1 MRAALAACARLLK
14 SPDIHAC
21 PWQRLTYAHSAA
33 LRAQLAASLAPA
45 TANKILAALRGVLTE
60 SRRLGLMSADACAAA
75 RDIAPVKGRRLPAG
89 RALEA
94 VEIAAVLRACAADA
108 SPRGRRDAAILAV
121 GYGAGLRRAE
131 IVGLALAD
139 YDPAARALTVQRGKG
154 NTSRIAYLGQD
165 WAGLLDAWIV
175 SRGRRGT
182 AIFVGISRTGRIIPR
197 GLAAS
202 TVRQICLARGAQAG
216 IARFSLH
223 DLRRSFISDLLDA
236 DVDSLAVQA
245 CAGHANLATTG
256 RYDRRGERAKQAA
269 VERLRMPT

>member
-1 MRAALAACARLLK
+1 MRAALAALARLLR

-21 PWQRLTYAHSAA
+21 PWHLLTYAHTAA

-60 SRRLGLMSADACAAA
+60 CRRLGLMGADACAAA

-94 VEIAAVLRACAADA
+94 AEISALLRACNADA
-108 SPRGRRDAAILAV
+108 SPRGRRDAAIIAV
-121 GYGAGLRRAE
+121 GYAAGLRRAE
-131 IVGLALAD
+131 IVGLSLAD
-139 YDPAARALTVQRGKG
+139 YEPATRALTVRRGKG
-154 NTSRIAYLGQD
+154 NAARVAYFGAD
-165 WAGLLDAWIV
+165 WAGLIDAWV
-175 SRGRRGT
+175 AARGRRG
-182 AIFVGISRTGRIIPR
+182 AALFVGVSRTGRIIPR

-202 TVRQICLARGAQAG
+202 TVRQICLARGAEAG
-216 IARFSLH
+216 IARFSPH

-236 DVDSLAVQA
+236 DVDALAVQA

-256 RYDRRGERAKQAA
+256 RYDRRGERAKRAA
-269 VERLRMPT
+269 VERLRMPA